1 MITEIFEKQD
11 LTRIQART
19 KVKYLLNFVAH
30 DGHGHVCGRRVSLS
44 TNLAF
49 TLGRVV

>member
-30 DGHGHVCGRRVSLS
+30 DQPVTDTCVGDASR
-44 TNLAF
+44 
-49 TLGRVV
+49 